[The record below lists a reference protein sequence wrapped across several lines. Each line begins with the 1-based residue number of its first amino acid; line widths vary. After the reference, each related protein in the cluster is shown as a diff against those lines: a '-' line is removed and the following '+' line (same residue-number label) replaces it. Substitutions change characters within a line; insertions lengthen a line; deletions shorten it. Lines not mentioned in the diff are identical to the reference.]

1 MRPFL
6 AAMSIVIF
14 GGLTITP
21 ALGAQAKRDTL
32 GNLAVIYTYPNGD
45 RTTDSIRVLQRPYVA
60 TVKQPLKTKPKT
72 TKVTNIRGKAF
83 GAFTADSLGQADSRD
98 VVAAIRKS
106 LGERESKYAI
116 AVTRFFGR
124 DSAYAEAVM
133 GAMHIR
139 YKLDRTNGVWVKR
152 PAELLSIY
160 NYGTRAGTRADTTRK
175 P

>member
-6 AAMSIVIF
+6 AAISTVIF

-21 ALGAQAKRDTL
+21 ALGGQ
-32 GNLAVIYTYPNGD
+32 
-45 RTTDSIRVLQRPYVA
+45 
-60 TVKQPLKTKPKT
+60 TKPET
-72 TKVTNIRGKAF
+72 STVTIIRGHWQPP
-83 GAFTADSLGQADSRD
+83 GSLRRADSRA
-98 VVAAIRKS
+98 VVDAIRKS

-152 PAELLSIY
+152 PAELLTIY
-160 NYGTRAGTRADTTRK
+160 NYGPRARTRAA